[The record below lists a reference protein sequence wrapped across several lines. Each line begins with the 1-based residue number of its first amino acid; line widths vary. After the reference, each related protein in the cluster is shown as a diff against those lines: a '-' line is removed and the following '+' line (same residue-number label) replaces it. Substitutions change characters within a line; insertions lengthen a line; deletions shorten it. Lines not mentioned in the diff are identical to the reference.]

1 MPQLRHKKLVIN
13 MHTGRP
19 WTQLFVLMDANV
31 RTARIEKGGVASK
44 DNNIISAYVR
54 DTLNDNEEL
63 TTT

>member
-1 MPQLRHKKLVIN
+1 MPQLKRKKLVIN
-13 MHTGRP
+13 INSGRP
-19 WTQLFVLMDANV
+19 WTQLFVLMGANV
-31 RTARIEKGGVASK
+31 RTARSDKGGVASK